1 MSTDNDIDHI
11 LLVDDEEDCNFVTRM
26 VLKRSGYTGRITC
39 FTSASAALEHL
50 RIGDDR
56 PDLMFVDI
64 NMPGMTGFDLLAACE
79 GDGILPNDHTSVVM
93 FSSSNRPCDME
104 QARRYRSVVGYVE
117 KALTTEAFQQVVS
130 GHKARN
136 RDNSPT
142 CA

>member
-1 MSTDNDIDHI
+1 MSTELAIQHI

-26 VLKRSGYTGRITC
+26 VLKRSGYAGRITC

-50 RIGDDR
+50 RSGEDR

-79 GDGILPNDHTSVVM
+79 SDGILPNDHTSVVM
-93 FSSSNRPCDME
+93 FSSSNRPCDMD
-104 QARRYRSVVGYVE
+104 QARRFRSVVGYVE
-117 KALTTEAFQQVVS
+117 KALTTESFEQVVS
-130 GHKARN
+130 GHKTR
-136 RDNSPT
+136 RSPEKPA